1 MSDHDHSN
9 EIIRCSFCGIEK
21 SPEVPL
27 ISGNEGRIC
36 EACVKL
42 AHQVVSSWGQ
52 VHKKVSLSP
61 QLRTPSA
68 IKKHLDDYVVGQEAA
83 KETLAIA
90 VYNHYLRL
98 LNSAKVDLSENDDVV
113 ELEKSNVLLVG
124 PSGTGKTLIVRSLA
138 KILGVPF
145 VSADATS
152 LTQAGYVGDDVDS
165 IVARLLDAAD
175 GDVNQAQWGIVYIDE
190 IDKIARRGGGATNM
204 RDVSGEGV
212 QQALL
217 KLVEGSEMKVP
228 KPGRRREGGEDVRID
243 TRNIL
248 FIVGGAFPGLEEL
261 IGNRVQPAESSIGF
275 HSTPSKDRPPVNRLL
290 ASIQPDDLQSFG
302 LIPEFIG
309 RFPIISFLEELDVE
323 SLLKIL
329 TEPKNAL
336 IKQYRQLFAYQGV
349 QLDISEGALDF
360 IASDAVERK
369 TGARGLRSVLESA
382 LHKTMFEMP
391 GIAGLRSCI
400 LDVETDSE
408 SGAKKLFVRR
418 EIDELAAAEEERA
431 AEDEVQAGT
440 A

>member
-1 MSDHDHSN
+1 MSDHES
-9 EIIRCSFCGIEK
+9 ETIRCSFCGIEK

-27 ISGNEGRIC
+27 ISGNDGRIC

-42 AHQVVSSWGQ
+42 AHQVVRSWGQ
-52 VHKKVSLSP
+52 VSKKVSLSP

-68 IKKHLDDYVVGQEAA
+68 IKQHLDEYVIGQEAA

-98 LNSAKVDLSENDDVV
+98 LNSAAVDLSESDDVV

-190 IDKIARRGGGATNM
+190 IDKIARRGGGATNT

-228 KPGRRREGGEDVRID
+228 KPGRRREGAEDVRID

-261 IGNRVQPAESSIGF
+261 IGNRVQPIDSSIGF
-275 HSTPSKDRPPVNRLL
+275 HSMPGKDRPSVNTLL
-290 ASIQPDDLQSFG
+290 ANLLPDDLQSFG

-309 RFPIISFLEELDVE
+309 RFPIITFLEELDVAA
-323 SLLKIL
+323 LLRIL

-336 IKQYRQLFAYQGV
+336 IKQYRQLFAYQRV
-349 QLDISEGALDF
+349 QLDVSDAALNY
-360 IASDAVERK
+360 IASDAVSRK

-391 GIAGLRSCI
+391 GLAGLRSFL
-400 LDVETDSE
+400 LDVEECADGEE
-408 SGAKKLFVRR
+408 SKLIVRKK
-418 EIDELAAAEEERA
+418 IDELTDIEVSDSSKGRA
-431 AEDEVQAGT
+431 QAGT
-440 A
+440 V